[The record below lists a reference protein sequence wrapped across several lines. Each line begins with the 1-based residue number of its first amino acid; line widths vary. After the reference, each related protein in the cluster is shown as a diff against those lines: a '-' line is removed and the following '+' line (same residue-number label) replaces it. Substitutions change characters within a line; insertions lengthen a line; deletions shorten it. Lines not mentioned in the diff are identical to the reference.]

1 MSISN
6 MSYPEVNPKTQQ
18 VINRITFSNESQV
31 KAVRIF
37 FYHTIAEA
45 NRLDEYDVAMLQ
57 FEYNIFLSYPKKK
70 ALNPF

>member
-18 VINRITFSNESQV
+18 VINRITFINESQV
-31 KAVRIF
+31 KALG
-37 FYHTIAEA
+37 YSLSHYSEA

-57 FEYNIFLSYPKKK
+57 FE
-70 ALNPF
+70 